1 MLGKRGAASRRPACR
16 AQIAPS
22 TASTVSYA
30 NDAVL
35 PSPTKARLSSRRP
48 TRRQD
53 LAEPGCV
60 SLGSVSVVDETAESE
75 TPEAPYAPLAAH
87 LSHHENTDTAAANRP
102 AFGNTPAY
110 SPLYDFLKSR
120 GVFELP
126 PQAVCSRL
134 VRLYFH
140 HVHPF
145 FPVIDASAF
154 LDVFENIGAQKLS
167 LHLLWSV
174 FLAAANASVPIPCP
188 GFSVVYSS
196 SMNQSTDPAR
206 YEEGHVLEIQGWF
219 ARSDAASNH
228 RQPSL
233 TFDPQQAL
241 YDAEYERNKTTLIQ
255 AILLMGF
262 WYADTE
268 DRLGPWHWNGVAIG
282 LCTSIGLHR
291 QPDTSLPLGRQSSSD
306 CPVPRTIWQ
315 QLWWACVFRETWL
328 SAGMGRPARLN
339 LAYSNTA
346 KLDPRELGEAWE
358 KIPISRRQ
366 KYFPAQ
372 MEAMIPLWMDLVDIT
387 IHQAEILSVQHRVP
401 SVRQSTPE
409 VERIEASLRLF
420 DRKLRDMEDDATD
433 SNLLLH
439 IYHSQLFLDSA
450 LLTLYR
456 PFMLV
461 DLGILPPLDGD
472 SSGRL
477 INATKK
483 SRTVAQHTNNILGNL
498 IVHDMLKVSQAL
510 ICIAIVPAL
519 LTHLLHA
526 SSAEKAARQLGW
538 HYLALCMMAVEELR
552 KTYFGAEILFKLFTR
567 AQEKM
572 QSQNSSRAV
581 PSRAGS
587 VAESPRRNTDQPR
600 ALSPPPLNTTWTAG
614 GSSSLASP
622 ADNIMAENYDV
633 EWILSQCMFPDLSSM
648 ASWDQQQDTT
658 VPEAFNP

>member
-1 MLGKRGAASRRPACR
+1 MKTQIPPP
-16 AQIAPS
+16 QIAWRLGTPPHTRHSTFAEDDVLRLTGFPS
-22 TASTVSYA
+22 R
-30 NDAVL
+30 
-35 PSPTKARLSSRRP
+35 KAMKK
-48 TRRQD
+48 
-53 LAEPGCV
+53 AM
-60 SLGSVSVVDETAESE
+60 
-75 TPEAPYAPLAAH
+75 
-87 LSHHENTDTAAANRP
+87 
-102 AFGNTPAY
+102 
-110 SPLYDFLKSR
+110 FL
-120 GVFELP
+120 
-126 PQAVCSRL
+126 
-134 VRLYFH
+134 
-140 HVHPF
+140 
-145 FPVIDASAF
+145 
-154 LDVFENIGAQKLS
+154 
-167 LHLLWSV
+167 
-174 FLAAANASVPIPCP
+174 
-188 GFSVVYSS
+188 
-196 SMNQSTDPAR
+196 
-206 YEEGHVLEIQGWF
+206 
-219 ARSDAASNH
+219 RSK
-228 RQPSL
+228 
-233 TFDPQQAL
+233 AL

-339 LAYSNTA
+339 LACSNTA
-346 KLDPRELGEAWE
+346 KLDSRELGEAWE

-372 MEAMIPLWMDLVDIT
+372 METMIPLWVDLVDIT

-472 SSGRL
+472 SSGRP

-581 PSRAGS
+581 LSRAVS
-587 VAESPRRNTDQPR
+587 VAESPRRNAHQPR
-600 ALSPPPLNTTWTAG
+600 ALSPPPPNTTWTAG

-658 VPEAFNP
+658 LPEAFNP